1 MELKDYADFLVKSI
15 CKENDLVKVSQYES
29 EEEGIILDVL
39 IPENEM
45 GAVIGK
51 DGRNA
56 KAIRTLLNA
65 YAYIHELGKIK
76 VNIDSF

>member
-1 MELKDYADFLVKSI
+1 MQIIADYCKALQSI
-15 CKENDLVKVSQYES
+15 CKEKDLVKVSQYES

>member
-1 MELKDYADFLVKSI
+1 MKSI
-15 CKENDLVKVSQYES
+15 CKEKDLVKVSQYES

>member
-1 MELKDYADFLVKSI
+1 MELKEYADFLVKSI
-15 CKENDLVKVSQYES
+15 CKEKDLVKVSQYES